1 MARGELLR
9 KLFLSHK
16 RGAEDDFR
24 AAALE
29 IVSEEQAKK
38 NRQLA
43 RDLMNILDS
52 SRPVTSLRDV
62 NGLPRDR
69 EKQALLVEVEHPQA
83 TLDDIILRPQSRS
96 VLDRIITEYRHY
108 ETLRTHG
115 LAPKRRFYSLAPRD
129 AEKPCVQRSSP
140 MSYDYHYCIRVL
152 MPLFRRI

>member
-52 SRPVTSLRDV
+52 SRPVASFRDT
-62 NGLPRDR
+62 NGLPRDK
-69 EKQALLVEVEHPQA
+69 EKQALLLEVDHPEV
-83 TLDDIILRPQSRS
+83 TLNDIILRPQSRS
-96 VLDRIITEYRHY
+96 ALDRIINEYRHY
-108 ETLRTHG
+108 EILRTHG
-115 LAPKRRFYSLAPRD
+115 LSPKKKILFVGPPGCGKTLCAKIVSNELGLPLLYTRFD
-129 AEKPCVQRSSP
+129 
-140 MSYDYHYCIRVL
+140 
-152 MPLFRRI
+152 